1 MSTIDFS
8 NIGLKNSFDVY
19 KKLERDRNTLRKALV
34 QQEGN
39 LLNDSIINLYTYG
52 YHIKD
57 WLKKE
62 NYTDVENFIN
72 NNPELKVC
80 ADLCNGSKHKILM
93 SIRSNK
99 DPA

>member
-1 MSTIDFS
+1 MIKVIINCTPGFVTYDNDYYDTNKSL
-8 NIGLKNSFDVY
+8 GY
-19 KKLERDRNTLRKALV
+19 NTFISD
-34 QQEGN
+34 

-72 NNPELKVC
+72 NNHELKVC